1 MIKAFLTTMKR
12 KWYRVAGSLAVLLMF
27 YVPITRAVLAGSR
40 TAANAAAPASG
51 VRTSK
56 ATRAGASGTGP
67 TTPRNPSPRMGTGK
81 GTGHSAAT
89 RSGGSGHHTGH
100 KSGQHNKPAAM

>member
-1 MIKAFLTTMKR
+1 MLKAWLSTMRR

-27 YVPITRAVLAGSR
+27 YVPITRAVLAGGK
-40 TAANAAAPASG
+40 TTANAAAPASG
-51 VRTSK
+51 VKTSK

-67 TTPRNPSPRMGTGK
+67 TTPRNPSPRMSTGK

-100 KSGQHNKPAAM
+100 RTGQNNKPAAM